1 MNWIFIAISAYF
13 LIALQ
18 TVLDKFLLSS
28 KKVSH
33 PAIYAFYTGILSLF
47 TLILIPWGFNYP
59 GFFWV
64 LMYIFSGLVFVYG
77 ILGIFFAIAK
87 SEASRVLPVVGVV
100 IPIVTYFIE
109 YFFLRN
115 NLDVLKILGIGLLIA
130 GGIIISF
137 ELPLKISQ
145 KKFFRGFYPSLIA
158 GVLLAIAFSAFSY
171 FYAREKA
178 FINVFVWTR
187 LGLVAGALSL
197 LLFSAWRKIILGS
210 LKNFKKD
217 KKEKINTGNIF
228 VGNKLLGGVGS
239 ILVNYAISLG
249 SVTVVN
255 ALVSVQYIF
264 IFLIGIVFAR
274 LFPHFFEEKHDGKS
288 VFQKLTAIGIVGLG
302 LVLISIK

>member
-1 MNWIFIAISAYF
+1 MSWIFIAILAYF

-33 PAIYAFYTGILSLF
+33 PTIYAFYTGILSLF
-47 TLILIPWGFNYP
+47 TLVLLPWGFNYP
-59 GFFWV
+59 GFFWA
-64 LMYIFSGLVFVYG
+64 LMYVFFGLIFVYG
-77 ILGIFFAIAK
+77 ILGIFFAINK

-109 YFFLRN
+109 YFFLGN
-115 NLDVLKILGIGLLIA
+115 NLDGLKILGIGLLIA
-130 GGIIISF
+130 GGIVISF
-137 ELPLKISQ
+137 ELPLKINQ
-145 KKFFRGFYPSLIA
+145 KKFFQGLYPSLIA

-197 LLFSAWRKIILGS
+197 LIFSPWRKVILSS
-210 LKNFKKD
+210 LKNFKED
-217 KKEKINTGNIF
+217 KKEKIKTGNLF
-228 VGNKLLGGVGS
+228 VGNKILGGFGS

-255 ALVSVQYIF
+255 ALVSIQYVF
-264 IFLIGIVFAR
+264 IFLIGIAFAR
-274 LFPHFFEEKHDGKS
+274 IFPHFFQEKHDGKS
-288 VFQKLTAIGIVGLG
+288 IFQKLAAISIVGLG
-302 LVLISIK
+302 LVLISI